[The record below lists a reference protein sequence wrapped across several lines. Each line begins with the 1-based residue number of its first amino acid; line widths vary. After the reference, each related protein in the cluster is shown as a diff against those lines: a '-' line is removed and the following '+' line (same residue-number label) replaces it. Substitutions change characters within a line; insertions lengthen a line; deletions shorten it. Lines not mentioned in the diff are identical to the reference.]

1 MDEKEL
7 ELYRF
12 MKVALESGATIKM
25 TEKGKG
31 GLFVRGRKLTDKD
44 LLECITNPKP
54 KTKAD
59 YIRAMSDEELADWL
73 KSIRYS
79 CTCLPRGNGNRCADF
94 KDDCK
99 ACWLNWLEQEDE

>member
-7 ELYRF
+7 ELYHF

-44 LLECITNPKP
+44 LLECITDPKP

-59 YIRAMSDEELADWL
+59 CIRAMTDEELSVFLCKVRNGD
-73 KSIRYS
+73 
-79 CTCLPRGNGNRCADF
+79 LPPWCDYKKCETRS
-94 KDDCK
+94 
-99 ACWLNWLEQEDE
+99 ACGVCRLNWLKQKAE

>member
-44 LLECITNPKP
+44 LLECITDTKP

-59 YIRAMSDEELADWL
+59 RIRSMTDEELDKFLGKVQWDVAN
-73 KSIRYS
+73 Y
-79 CTCLPRGNGNRCADF
+79 CGGVT
-94 KDDCK
+94 
-99 ACWLNWLEQEDE
+99 